1 MGEPSSSEQK
11 IWHPF
16 TQMARFDADPQVVVA
31 SGEGN
36 HLIGTDGKR
45 YVDAVSSMWAIVHGH
60 SHPHIVEAIQRQAA
74 TLQHSTL
81 LGATHSVA
89 EELANRL
96 SKHLPP
102 ELSRFF
108 FSGDGASAVEVA
120 LKMAIQ
126 YWANK
131 GQPEKQLIVSL
142 DMAYHG
148 DTAGAVSVGGVG
160 RFRDSYGPLLFEPLR
175 IPNPYA
181 YRCDLCASECT
192 LACLDPIEEL
202 LKTRGHE
209 IAAVIVE
216 PRVQA
221 AAGMI
226 VAPEGHLARVAQ
238 SCARHGV
245 LLIADEIATGFGKTG
260 AMFACDL
267 EWVTPDIMTIGKGM
281 TGGYLPMSAT
291 IAKDEIY
298 QAFYDQTYGSASTL
312 YHGHTFAGNPIC
324 AAAAIAN
331 LDVFEESPVLER
343 VLERSSFLRTLLQE
357 NFGGHPLVGDIRQ
370 QGLMAGI
377 ELVRDAS
384 NKTPFDSSE
393 GIGARVS
400 LAARD
405 RGVLLRPLGD
415 VLVVMPPLS
424 IEEDQLIQIVDSI
437 GYGLDKVA
445 KELGGPKSGH

>member
-1 MGEPSSSEQK
+1 
-11 IWHPF
+11 
-16 TQMARFDADPQVVVA
+16 MARFDADPQVVV
-31 SGEGN
+31 SRGEGN
-36 HLIGTDGKR
+36 HLIGADGKR
-45 YVDAVSSMWAIVHGH
+45 YIDAVSSMWAIVHGH
-60 SHPHIVEAIQRQAA
+60 SHPRLVEAIQRQAA
-74 TLQHSTL
+74 ELQHSTL

-89 EELANRL
+89 EELAGRL
-96 SKHLPP
+96 SKHLPE

-120 LKMAIQ
+120 LKMAVQ

-131 GQPEKQLIVSL
+131 GHPEKQRIVSL

-181 YRCDLCASECT
+181 YRCGQCASECT
-192 LACLDPIEEL
+192 LACLDPL
-202 LKTRGHE
+202 DAMLQARGHE

-238 SCARHGV
+238 SCARHDV

-267 EWVTPDIMTIGKGM
+267 EWVTPDIMAIGKGM

-291 IAKDEIY
+291 ITTDEIY
-298 QAFYDQTYGSASTL
+298 QAFADQTYGSASTL

-343 VLERSSFLRTLLQE
+343 VRERASFLQTLIQE
-357 NFGGHPLVGDIRQ
+357 HFAGHPLVGETRQ
-370 QGLMAGI
+370 QGLMVGI
-377 ELVRDAS
+377 ELVRDAAS
-384 NKTPFDSSE
+384 KTPFPSSE
-393 GIGARVS
+393 GVGARVS

-415 VLVVMPPLS
+415 VIVVMPPLS
-424 IEEDQLIQIVDSI
+424 IEEDQLIQICDAI
-437 GYGLDKVA
+437 GYSLDKVGR
-445 KELGGPKSGH
+445 ELGRDNSGR